1 MCVCLISLKGTDAEA
16 DAEAD
21 TKANA
26 ETDAPTDTKANAE
39 KTHTQS
45 NAEAHTQS
53 NAPTDPGPYTIA
65 YQGTDGTRGLTFQEA
80 DFQSHRGA
88 DRGTE

>member
-1 MCVCLISLKGTDAEA
+1 MCVCVCLISLKGTDAKA
-16 DAEAD
+16 DAETD

-45 NAEAHTQS
+45 NA
-53 NAPTDPGPYTIA
+53 PTDPGPYTIA
-65 YQGTDGTRGLTFQEA
+65 YQGTDGTRGLIFQEA
-80 DFQSHRGA
+80 EFQSHRGA

>member
-1 MCVCLISLKGTDAEA
+1 MCVCFISLKGADAKA
-16 DAEAD
+16 DAETD

-26 ETDAPTDTKANAE
+26 ETDAE
-39 KTHTQS
+39 THTQS
-45 NAEAHTQS
+45 NAEKAHTQSDAKAHTQS
-53 NAPTDPGPYTIA
+53 NAPTDPWPYTIA